1 MEEKFIQVNNL
12 KVFTRIQGQGSLF
25 LILHGWGASSESW
38 VKVQQELSK
47 NFLVIC
53 PDLPGFGKSD
63 LPDSAWDIDAYLN
76 FVIALTEELNIEKFH
91 LLGHSFGGRIAI
103 KLAESFPKKLEK
115 LILVDS
121 AGIKPKAPS
130 WSISLL
136 SKFMGIFKFVP
147 GFKIGRKA
155 YYKFIL
161 RSTDYLKTTGIMRE
175 IFKKIIAEDLTG
187 CLKNIKTKTF
197 LIWGKEDKL
206 TPLKDGQLMN
216 KKISNSKLD
225 ILNTGHSPHLII
237 PKIMTKKIIDFI
249 YEK

>member
-12 KVFTRIQGQGSLF
+12 KVFVRIQGQGSPF
-25 LILHGWGASSESW
+25 LILHGWGASTKSW
-38 VKVQQELSK
+38 IRVQKELSER
-47 NFLVIC
+47 FLVIC

-76 FVIALTEELNIEKFH
+76 FVIALAKELGIEKFY

-103 KLAESFPKKLEK
+103 KLAESFPEKLEK
-115 LILVDS
+115 LILIDA
-121 AGIKPKAPS
+121 AGIKPKAPN
-130 WSISLL
+130 WFISLL

-147 GFKIGRKA
+147 GFKIGRRA
-155 YYKFIL
+155 YYKLIL

-175 IFKKIIAEDLTG
+175 VFKKIIAEDLVG
-187 CLKNIKTKTF
+187 CLENIKTKT
-197 LIWGKEDKL
+197 LVIWGKEDKL

-225 ILNTGHSPHLII
+225 ILNTGHVPHLVMPEIVA
-237 PKIMTKKIIDFI
+237 KKIIDFI
-249 YEK
+249 YGK